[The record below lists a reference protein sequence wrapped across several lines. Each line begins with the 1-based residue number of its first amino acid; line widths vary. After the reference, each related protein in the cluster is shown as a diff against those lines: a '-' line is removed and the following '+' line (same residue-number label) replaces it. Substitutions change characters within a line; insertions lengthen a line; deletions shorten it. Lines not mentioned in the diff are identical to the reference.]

1 MTDTL
6 EGSTDAK
13 LCVEELDGNISLQV
27 AEVSPSGWLKF
38 SVSSVTP
45 NQGQSQYSCIS
56 PPDSCGS
63 PHAWITATPHPTLPS
78 NQYSAPAQP
87 LSGLYSSAVTWQKS
101 PFLDQR
107 RSLHVFW
114 PRTCC
119 WDTWALLM
127 AEKQNAASVYQKCI
141 SLFNDIRQLIEVHAP
156 RSLPTSRKIE
166 LRHVGEKLEAWH
178 GDTLSIKPDEELDE
192 ILERSTHYIGKVR
205 SLLDGI
211 YDVLKSI
218 YLLLSSPQGSSED
231 QRAKDLKSAILSL
244 RDLYDELSDDDDIA
258 ALKAS
263 PEFASNNHTRH
274 LDRPASSRSHEGRAL
289 RSFNQPVRAATDL
302 HKHMVPRRDRD
313 LTWQHRSPVEPT
325 PEDFR
330 SKSSSAAS
338 QALRKPVAS
347 NSGSSANPRASSL
360 SLEFN
365 QPPCEAARDKL
376 VKAGVRPSYSNRGGG
391 PTTIFPVQE
400 VKRIL
405 LEDNTAE
412 KAFHCGCSRCYN
424 HSRIIGESRHF
435 DKESLTGKF
444 ATTFALLICLYRSG
458 LICHFQKEGKCLTDG
473 GLERENLRFISALQ
487 VPTPDSSH
495 IAIDEIIRDQYM
507 FHLKQFEVWHHS
519 VKLGPDEALP
529 IVELQEEGRG
539 AYGTVYSFN
548 FLPGYAGRGYEI
560 FDPQKFARKVFIKAN
575 VASGMDEFNN
585 LLRIYRKGTS
595 QSTERWAKWRK
606 HIMEAL
612 AGYEHGDIYFIIF
625 PFAESTLAKYLRGET
640 DQAKITPR
648 FMWRQMEGIAGGLA
662 FLHESY
668 LSTTGNDI
676 VSPSIA
682 FHFDLKPENI
692 LIRNGVVMIS
702 DFGQSKFRKASL
714 EDSSSGVDLD
724 RVFFNYGPPE
734 HNFSTYDKGA
744 KKKNNYNFDIWSLG
758 GIFSELITFH
768 IKQPAGRQGFLD
780 YRNARRQDDVDAGSR
795 GIVTTFYLDESRVV
809 KPSVAEQ
816 HEHLQSEI
824 KGRGDPGYDGKKDLW
839 LEAFAGNDFFTLVN
853 QMLSVISET
862 KQRPKAVEVQE
873 TLGRL
878 CEKANSAADRL
889 PTKNLPTQGRS
900 DIWQQA
906 RNGVLWDSLPRS
918 FNQIL
923 CYYVTQGSPEPTRCV
938 ILIHTSSMR
947 QTGVIIDYFGHPPSD
962 AKPVDMM
969 AETPADKD
977 EAQLDEEL
985 MPCCYTIVPVTNG
998 LNSCAALLFVNA
1010 QGIISAPAK
1019 PGFSAALQD
1028 GEIIPPNRKF
1038 GKRHSPEYIDQ
1049 EALLQIWSDVDISSL
1064 PKRRG
1069 FSLSAGG
1076 SQVAFD
1082 RVPTIHVAIITRRTL
1097 YLFKAGLPQIIVPD
1111 VDGAQTRNPIVLKS
1125 KSRLSLDKIDLQA
1138 RNGAVMVNIPEPDK
1152 YIKYE
1157 EARLRVGR
1165 YQG

>member
-1 MTDTL
+1 
-6 EGSTDAK
+6 
-13 LCVEELDGNISLQV
+13 
-27 AEVSPSGWLKF
+27 
-38 SVSSVTP
+38 
-45 NQGQSQYSCIS
+45 
-56 PPDSCGS
+56 
-63 PHAWITATPHPTLPS
+63 
-78 NQYSAPAQP
+78 
-87 LSGLYSSAVTWQKS
+87 
-101 PFLDQR
+101 
-107 RSLHVFW
+107 
-114 PRTCC
+114 
-119 WDTWALLM
+119 M
-127 AEKQNAASVYQKCI
+127 AEKQTAASVYQKCI
-141 SLFNDIRQLIEVHAP
+141 FLFNDIRELIEVHAP

-178 GDTLSIKPDEELDE
+178 GDILSFKPDEKLDQ

-205 SLLDGI
+205 SLLEGI
-211 YDVLKSI
+211 HDVLSSI

-231 QRAKDLKSAILSL
+231 SRAKVLKSAILSL
-244 RDLYDELSDDDDIA
+244 KELYDELADDDDIA

-263 PEFASNNHTRH
+263 PEFASNSLARQF
-274 LDRPASSRSHEGRAL
+274 DRPASSSKHEGRAL
-289 RSFNQPVRAATDL
+289 QGFNQPERATTDL
-302 HKHMVPRRDRD
+302 HDHLVFKRDPAFTLQYRSTMGTASEGFRR
-313 LTWQHRSPVEPT
+313 
-325 PEDFR
+325 
-330 SKSSSAAS
+330 KSSSAVS
-338 QALRKPVAS
+338 QALKEPVVVAS
-347 NSGSSANPRASSL
+347 GSGTNPLTSTM
-360 SLEFN
+360 SLEFT

-376 VKAGVRPSYSNRGGG
+376 VKIGVRPSYSNRGGG
-391 PTTIFPVQE
+391 PPTIFPAQD

-405 LEDNTAE
+405 SEDDTAE
-412 KAFHCGCSRCYN
+412 KVFHCGCSRCYS

-435 DKESLTGKF
+435 DKESLTEKF
-444 ATTFALLICLYRSG
+444 ATTFALLISLYRSG

-473 GLERENLRFISALQ
+473 GLERENLRFISELQ

-495 IAIDEIIRDQYM
+495 IAIDEIIRDQHM

-529 IVELQEEGRG
+529 ITELQEEGRG
-539 AYGTVYSFN
+539 AYGTVYSFT
-548 FLPGYAGRGYEI
+548 FLSGYAGRGYEI
-560 FDPQKFARKVFIKAN
+560 FDPQKFARKVFVKSN
-575 VASGMDEFNN
+575 VTSGIDEFNN

-612 AGYEHGDIYFIIF
+612 AGYEHGDIYFIVF
-625 PFAESTLAKYLRGET
+625 PFAESTLAKYFREET
-640 DQAKITPR
+640 NQAKLTPR

-714 EDSSSGVDLD
+714 GDSSFGVDSD

-744 KKKNNYNFDIWSLG
+744 KKKSNYNFDIWSLG

-768 IKQPAGRQGFLD
+768 VKQPAGKQGFLD
-780 YRNARRQDDVDAGSR
+780 YRNARRQDDRDAGSR
-795 GIVTTFYLDESRVV
+795 GIVTTFFLDESRMV
-809 KPSVAEQ
+809 KPSVVEQ
-816 HEHLQSEI
+816 HDQLQSEI
-824 KGRGDPGYDGKKDLW
+824 KGRSDPGYDGKRDLW
-839 LEAFAGNDFFTLVN
+839 LEDFAGGDFFTLVSD
-853 QMLSVISET
+853 MLSVISET

-878 CEKANSAADRL
+878 CQKADLAADRL
-889 PTKNLPTQGRS
+889 PTRNVPLQGRS

-906 RNGVLWDSLPRS
+906 KNGILWDFLPKS

-938 ILIHTSSMR
+938 ILMQRLVNRQMQMLLLWHYGRSQYIQRQQEPISHTSIMR

-962 AKPVDMM
+962 VEPVDML
-969 AETPADKD
+969 AETPPDKD
-977 EAQLDEEL
+977 EVQLDEEL
-985 MPCCYTIVPVTNG
+985 MSCCYKVVPVTNG
-998 LNSCAALLFVNA
+998 MKNCAALLFVNA
-1010 QGIISAPAK
+1010 RDAFSFQAALTGQHVVSN
-1019 PGFSAALQD
+1019 FSAVLQ
-1028 GEIIPPNRKF
+1028 GAEIIPPNRKF
-1038 GKRHSPEYIDQ
+1038 GKRHSPEHIDQ
-1049 EALLQIWSDVDISSL
+1049 EALLQIWSDIDISSL
-1064 PKRRG
+1064 PKPRD
-1069 FSLSAGG
+1069 STLSA
-1076 SQVAFD
+1076 SDSPVAFD

-1097 YLFKAGLPQIIVPD
+1097 YLFKAGLPQIVVPA
-1111 VDGAQTRNPIVLKS
+1111 VGGAQTRNPILLRS
-1125 KSRLSLDKIDLQA
+1125 KSTLSLDRIDLQA

-1152 YIKYE
+1152 YAKCE

-1165 YQG
+1165 YQDATLFWSTLEDCQRLWADIEMTRRNNGVRRIR